1 MLGVVIWSDPA
12 QRKAVFWCE
21 DHGDLA
27 FHSCDGTAAD
37 AAWVLEAGDMVRF
50 EVSRSKHLRNATN
63 AEVVRQRA
71 CHDLPER
78 LRGIAQTSEDIPARP
93 SKTVVPLGGRISP
106 TGPTLTV

>member
-27 FHSCDGTAAD
+27 FHSCDRTAAD
-37 AAWVLEAGDMVRF
+37 AAWALEAGDLVRF
-50 EVSRSKHLRNATN
+50 EVSRSKHLRSATN
-63 AEVVRQRA
+63 AEVVRQRV

-78 LRGIAQTSEDIPARP
+78 LRGISESLGDIPARH
-93 SKTVVPLGGRISP
+93 SKTIVPLAGQTTT
-106 TGPTLTV
+106 TGPALTA